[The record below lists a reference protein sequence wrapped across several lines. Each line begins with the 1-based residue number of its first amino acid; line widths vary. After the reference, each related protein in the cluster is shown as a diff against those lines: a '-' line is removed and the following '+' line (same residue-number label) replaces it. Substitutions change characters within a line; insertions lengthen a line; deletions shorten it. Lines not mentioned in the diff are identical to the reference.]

1 MKETR
6 RISMAEKKD
15 NVAVKFKDNVFC
27 MLYRDK
33 RNLLDLYNA
42 LNNSHHTNVDE
53 LEVTTLNGGSY
64 MKYKNDASFLL
75 TMNLYMFEQQSSKNP
90 NMPLRFLH
98 YLSDVYRNMYSND
111 MLHRRSMIKLSVPH
125 FVTFYNGLEKW
136 IETDE
141 VIKLSDMFELPVDK
155 PEIEIEVRVINI
167 NGDADIL
174 KKCKTLHDYM
184 TFVNKVRHKTDVDK
198 LDIRT
203 AVIKA
208 IDECIEEGIL
218 VDFFEEHRE
227 EVVEVSI
234 YDYDEEKTRKTLFEE
249 AKEMCR
255 DEVKA
260 EVRKELEGEVKAEVR
275 KELEG
280 EVKAEVRKKLEGEV
294 KAEVRKELEGEVKA
308 EVRKELEG
316 EVKAEVMA
324 EIIDEVKLQNTISLI
339 VKKVKKNKPLS
350 TIASELEK
358 DVAEIEPI
366 YKAVTEAAPD
376 YNEETIVKYMHN

>member
-1 MKETR
+1 
-6 RISMAEKKD
+6 MAEKKD

>member
-15 NVAVKFKDNVFC
+15 NVAVKYKDNVFC

-111 MLHRRSMIKLSVPH
+111 ILHRRSMIKLPVPH

-174 KKCKTLHDYM
+174 KRCKTLHDYM

-275 KELEG
+275 KKLEG

-294 KAEVRKELEGEVKA
+294 KAEIRKELEGEVKA

-316 EVKAEVMA
+316 EVKA

-376 YNEETIVKYMHN
+376 YDEETIVKNMHN

>member
-1 MKETR
+1 
-6 RISMAEKKD
+6 
-15 NVAVKFKDNVFC
+15 
-27 MLYRDK
+27 
-33 RNLLDLYNA
+33 
-42 LNNSHHTNVDE
+42 
-53 LEVTTLNGGSY
+53 
-64 MKYKNDASFLL
+64 
-75 TMNLYMFEQQSSKNP
+75 
-90 NMPLRFLH
+90 MPLRFLH

-111 MLHRRSMIKLSVPH
+111 MLHRRSMIKLPVPH

-174 KKCKTLHDYM
+174 KRCKTLHDYM
-184 TFVNKVRHKTDVDK
+184 TFVNKVRHKTDIDK
-198 LDIRT
+198 LDIKT

-280 EVKAEVRKKLEGEV
+280 EVKAEI
-294 KAEVRKELEGEVKA
+294 
-308 EVRKELEG
+308 RKELEG